1 MADAASYSVMVGL
14 GEAYLPAF
22 ALAAGLGDIRSG
34 MVATIPM
41 LFGAVLQLAGPRL
54 VARCGSHRSWVVG
67 CAICQGLG
75 LLLLPLALL
84 GRSTALWVIYGA
96 ATIYWAAGLATG
108 PAWNTW
114 IETIVPPRLRARYF
128 GRRSRLSHAAVLLGF
143 MAGGFALQGG
153 KAAGWAL
160 PTFVALFCV
169 AAAFRFASAWFLSLQ
184 RDPHAGKLFDKRLK
198 WREVAARLTGA
209 QSGRLLAYL
218 LAMQVAVQMAGPY
231 FVPYMLSELR
241 FSYLQF
247 AALVALAFAGKFAA
261 LPLMARLAERVGPQR
276 LLVYCGLGVVPL
288 SSLWLVSDHFLFL
301 AGLQFVAGAVWAGY
315 ELAMLLMF
323 FEAIPVEERT
333 SLLTVY
339 NLGNS
344 AAMVV
349 GTLLGA
355 SLLMLLGS
363 HREGFVVVFWLSS
376 ALRLLPLLLLRR
388 IQDTGPEPVLATTG
402 TVAIRPASGSIEEP
416 IMATL
421 DGLPPGPG
429 NCTPGSKASQ

>member
-1 MADAASYSVMVGL
+1 MMVGL

-54 VARCGSHRSWVVG
+54 VARCGSHRRWVVG
-67 CAICQGLG
+67 CAICQGLS
-75 LLLLPLALL
+75 LLLLPLALF
-84 GRSTALWVIYGA
+84 GKSTALWVIYGA
-96 ATIYWAAGLATG
+96 ATIYWATGLATG

-114 IETIVPPRLRARYF
+114 IETLVPPRLRARYF
-128 GRRSRLSHAAVLLGF
+128 GLRSRLSHAAVLLGF
-143 MAGGFALQGG
+143 LAGGFALQGG
-153 KAAGWAL
+153 KAIGWAL
-160 PTFVALFCV
+160 PAFVALFCL
-169 AAAFRFASAWFLSLQ
+169 AAAFRFASARFLKLH
-184 RDPHAGKLFDKRLK
+184 REPRAGKLIDRRLT
-198 WREVAARLTGA
+198 WREVAARLNGA

-241 FSYLQF
+241 LSYIQF
-247 AALVALAFAGKFAA
+247 ATLVALAFAGKFAA
-261 LPLMARLAERVGPQR
+261 LPLVSRLAQRVGPHR
-276 LLVYCGLGVVPL
+276 LLIYCGLGVAPL
-288 SSLWLVSDHFLFL
+288 SSLWLVSDNFFFLV
-301 AGLQFVAGAVWAGY
+301 GLQFFAGAIWAGY

-323 FEAIPVEERT
+323 FEAIPSEERT

-344 AAMVV
+344 AAMAV

-355 SLLMLLGS
+355 GVLMLLGS

-388 IQDTGPEPVLATTG
+388 IRDTGPEPVMATTG
-402 TVAIRPASGSIEEP
+402 TVAIRPSSGSIESP

-421 DGLPPGPG
+421 DSVPPT
-429 NCTPGSKASQ
+429 NSDCTPTSKASQ